1 MTHLYAVLPRY
12 SANKRELQGDGMVVI
27 VNGTN
32 ITELISCRG
41 LSFLYSDVD
50 SPNAGRT
57 MDAVMHRGKIAEKI
71 RLDITCIPMRKEEA
85 RVLFNLIRPEYV
97 TVEFDDIQ
105 DGMVTKTMY
114 SNNKKVNYLLRR
126 KSGEELVDGVTF
138 PLIEQ

>member
-1 MTHLYAVLPRY
+1 
-12 SANKRELQGDGMVVI
+12 MVVR
-27 VNGTN
+27 VNGVD
-32 ITELISCRG
+32 ITELIAYRG

-57 MDAVMHRGKIAEKI
+57 MDALMHRGKIAEKI

-85 RVLFNLIRPEYV
+85 RALFNLIRPEYV

-126 KSGEELVDGVTF
+126 KSGEELVDGITF